1 MFVGV
6 TEAPGECGGSET
18 GKHGQTHQTTLQ
30 TGASRSVRRILL
42 IQLAPHYLCVLYTA
56 LLCVIVCEAC
66 GADVCVSVAEVR
78 SLASDLLSKWMGIF
92 KEGQSGI

>member
-1 MFVGV
+1 MYVEYCLYNWSLTICV
-6 TEAPGECGGSET
+6 
-18 GKHGQTHQTTLQ
+18 
-30 TGASRSVRRILL
+30 
-42 IQLAPHYLCVLYTA
+42 CVLYTA

-78 SLASDLLSKWMGIF
+78 SLASDLLSRWMAIF